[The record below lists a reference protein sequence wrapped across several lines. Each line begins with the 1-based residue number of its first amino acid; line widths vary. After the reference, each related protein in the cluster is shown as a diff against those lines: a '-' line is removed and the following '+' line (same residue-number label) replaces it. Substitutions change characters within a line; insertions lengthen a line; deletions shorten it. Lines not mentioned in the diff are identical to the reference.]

1 MLGLLQGLAG
11 RPDWLRS
18 GTDASGHDWEAV
30 VSYYSGRVT
39 VVTGAGSG
47 IGRSLAIEL
56 ARQVADLALADRD
69 GGAVAETAEQC
80 SGARVRADVVD
91 VTDRQAMIDYSA
103 AVLGEFGRVD
113 LVFCAAGV
121 IHTGS
126 LLASEFG
133 DLSRVIDINLSGT
146 VHTAKVFLPALI
158 SSGRGHLVTF
168 SSGLGLMAASH
179 HSVYSASKFAVR
191 GFSEAL
197 RQEMVLDG
205 HPVAVT
211 CVFPGRVRTS
221 IVRNGSYAAG
231 ENAAAIAAR
240 FEKLARLDADQAAA
254 IILRD
259 VPRRRARLLVGPD
272 ARQVSA
278 LIRLAGSSYQDLLP
292 VLAQRRRKWRRARR
306 RGRR

>member
-1 MLGLLQGLAG
+1 MPRLGAVRAG
-11 RPDWLRS
+11 ARGD
-18 GTDASGHDWEAV
+18 DWEAV

-39 VVTGAGSG
+39 VITGAGSG

-56 ARQVADLALADRD
+56 ARQGTDLALADRD
-69 GGAVAETAEQC
+69 GDAVTDTARQC

-91 VTDRQAMIDYSA
+91 VSDRQAMIGYSA

-126 LLASEFG
+126 LLASEFA
-133 DLSRVIDINLSGT
+133 DLSRVIDINLSGII
-146 VHTAKVFLPALI
+146 HTAKTFLPALI

-179 HSVYSASKFAVR
+179 HSAYSASKFAVR

-211 CVFPGRVRTS
+211 CVFPGRIRTPIMRS
-221 IVRNGSYAAG
+221 GSFAAG
-231 ENAAAIAAR
+231 ENAARIAAR

-254 IILRD
+254 IIMRD
-259 VPRRRARLLVGPD
+259 VPRRRARLLVGRD
-272 ARQVSA
+272 GRSVSA

-292 VLAQRRRKWRRARR
+292 VLAQRRRKRRRLLR
-306 RGRR
+306 RGRG